1 MVSREALEDLRH
13 KYLEILAMRSAHAAH
28 ATEAEARARMAALAS
43 RFPGALRELDD
54 LELAEIARRS
64 AALDAVLDA
73 TGQVEGW
80 MEAVAL
86 FHALARGAL
95 CAKRWLLGRKHVD
108 VALERAYD
116 AAVSALAFPEDARA
130 WSSELARIA
139 SPPRGRV
146 TDAVF
151 ARVALQLGTSE
162 RQARFLVFGVPRRE
176 RALARRR
183 RGRA

>member
-1 MVSREALEDLRH
+1 MVSREALEELRH
-13 KYLEILAMRSAHAAH
+13 KYAELLAMRSTHAS
-28 ATEAEARARMAALAS
+28 EAEARARMAALAS

-73 TGQVEGW
+73 TGQLEGW
-80 MEAVAL
+80 MEATAL

-95 CAKRWLLGRKHVD
+95 CAKRWLLGRKRVD
-108 VALERAYD
+108 VAVERAYE
-116 AAVSALAFPEDARA
+116 AAVTALPFPDDARA
-130 WSSELARIA
+130 WASDLARIA

-151 ARVALQLGTSE
+151 ARVALELGTSE
-162 RQARFLVFGVPRRE
+162 RQARLLVFGVPRRE
-176 RALARRR
+176 RVLARRRR